1 MHTAN
6 DSIGYLDGHIFRP
19 PVYPLIIKICKLIG
33 ESYYIQLLLLFQ
45 ILAGIYSV
53 YLFSNFLRKTFS
65 LNHWFSFVFSIVL
78 LSPYLSLSKYNKYFQ
93 LLLLLF
99 ILTYFFKG
107 ILFSDLFKKTFSLN
121 YLVAFCFASV
131 FFLPYQITSIFI
143 GNFLL
148 SESFAYPLFL
158 LTFMFLCE
166 GIIDKNEKKV
176 IIALVFN
183 FFLVLTRGQ
192 FQFMYLVILLALIYL
207 KFFTE
212 MNVKKVKWLSIIY
225 FVFIFT
231 SIISEMTYHYIS
243 NGVLTKTPS
252 SGITIST
259 NCFYVSQAS
268 DSILF
273 NDDLEKSVFV
283 DIIRKAE
290 RQELSLSS
298 SGISKDI
305 SNTVYNKL
313 LWSTIVPSM
322 RNKLTWQTESELYKK
337 MDMFCLS
344 ISSKLFSKN
353 WKSYLSLFYYEF
365 VYVGIGGKI
374 LSYIY
379 LISFLTLILMFIKG
393 NRNKN
398 LLILILLFIIH
409 FLNLL
414 VIGFTVYFEERLAFY
429 TQPLFS
435 VIVFSILYSSLP
447 HNKFAK

>member
-1 MHTAN
+1 MRTFLKKFSSKEKIFAVLLILFYFIITVILYNEGMHTAN

-183 FFLVLTRGQ
+183 FFWFSQEDNFSLCIWS
-192 FQFMYLVILLALIYL
+192 FYL
-207 KFFTE
+207 
-212 MNVKKVKWLSIIY
+212 
-225 FVFIFT
+225 
-231 SIISEMTYHYIS
+231 H
-243 NGVLTKTPS
+243 
-252 SGITIST
+252 
-259 NCFYVSQAS
+259 
-268 DSILF
+268 
-273 NDDLEKSVFV
+273 
-283 DIIRKAE
+283 
-290 RQELSLSS
+290 
-298 SGISKDI
+298 
-305 SNTVYNKL
+305 
-313 LWSTIVPSM
+313 
-322 RNKLTWQTESELYKK
+322 
-337 MDMFCLS
+337 
-344 ISSKLFSKN
+344 
-353 WKSYLSLFYYEF
+353 
-365 VYVGIGGKI
+365 
-374 LSYIY
+374 
-379 LISFLTLILMFIKG
+379 
-393 NRNKN
+393 
-398 LLILILLFIIH
+398 
-409 FLNLL
+409 
-414 VIGFTVYFEERLAFY
+414 
-429 TQPLFS
+429 
-435 VIVFSILYSSLP
+435 
-447 HNKFAK
+447 